1 MRDVGYGYNH
11 TKPEIIRLSFRKE
24 GFITLHLADGRV
36 LSAPLARFPGIAQL
50 TLSQRRQYH
59 LADCDII
66 LFRDDDEVYHI
77 QDFLGTYET
86 NAYQSPGKQA
96 ARALVDA

>member
-11 TKPEIIRLSFRKE
+11 MKPEIARLSFRKA
-24 GFITLHLADGRV
+24 GFITLHLEDGRA

-50 TLSQRRQYH
+50 SPVQRRQYPI
-59 LADCDII
+59 ADGAIV
-66 LFRDDDEVYHI
+66 LFRDDDEVYHL

-86 NAYQSPGKQA
+86 NAYQSPGKQQA
-96 ARALVDA
+96 SALVTA